1 MNRLLSLLFAA
12 LEAVLV
18 AAIGIGIMVIP
29 LTFLWGFQYG
39 LGFDWAVVWRAAVDV
54 WLLGHGV
61 DLTVTLP
68 ADLVAQLAVA
78 GLGDPFG
85 ITIAMLGLTLLT
97 ILLGVR
103 AGTRIADGLWPLLG
117 LATAAVTYLLVTV
130 LLTVTAANPIVVP
143 ARIQSIIVPPLVF
156 AIGLAIGAVRSQGV
170 PALPARLRTAI
181 GVVWPPVIRAGLSG
195 GLMAV
200 ALITAVSAV
209 LTAILVAIGYSEVI
223 RLYESLQAGI
233 LGGILLTILQ
243 LLLLPNI
250 VIWVSAWLI
259 GPGFM
264 IGTGS
269 SVSPVGT
276 QLGPIPAVP
285 IFGAIPEGGHAFAF
299 LGLLVPVVAGF
310 LVGISLRSTRRRLAA
325 VWDSRVPL
333 LVAMPVLVGA
343 AAAVTMGIL
352 AAASGGAA
360 GPGRLADVGP
370 NPWLVAGLILLEVG
384 IPAGLGLLPGPRGPG
399 AKL

>member
-29 LTFLWGFQYG
+29 LTLLWGFQYG

-68 ADLVAQLAVA
+68 ADLVAQLAVP
-78 GLGDPFG
+78 GLGDPFS
-85 ITIAMLGLTLLT
+85 ITIAALGLTLLT

-117 LATAAVTYLLVTV
+117 LATSAVTYLLITT
-130 LLTVTAANPIVVP
+130 LLTITALNPIAAP

-156 AIGLAIGAVRSQGV
+156 AIGLAIGAVRSLGV
-170 PALPARLRTAI
+170 PALPARVRAAI
-181 GVVWPPVIRAGLSG
+181 AVVWPPVVRAGLSG

-209 LTAILVAIGYSEVI
+209 LAAILVAIGYSEVI

-233 LGGILLTILQ
+233 LGGVLLTILQ

-250 VIWVSAWLI
+250 VIWVSAWLT

-285 IFGAIPEGGHAFAF
+285 IFGAIPEGGNAFAF
-299 LGLLVPVVAGF
+299 LGLLVPVLAGF
-310 LVGISLRSTRRRLAA
+310 LVGISLRSTRDRLAA

-333 LVAMPVLVGA
+333 SVAMPALVGA
-343 AAAVTMGIL
+343 TAAVTMGIL

-360 GPGRLADVGP
+360 GPGRLAEVGP

>member
-18 AAIGIGIMVIP
+18 VAIGIGIMVIP

-68 ADLVAQLAVA
+68 ADFVAQFAVA
-78 GLGDPFG
+78 GLGDPFD
-85 ITIAMLGLTLLT
+85 ITIAALGLTLLT

-117 LATAAVTYLLVTV
+117 LATSAVTYLLVTTA
-130 LLTVTAANPIVVP
+130 LTLTALNPIVVP

-156 AIGLAIGAVRSQGV
+156 AIGLAIGAVRSRGV
-170 PALPARLRTAI
+170 PALPARVRTAI
-181 GVVWPPVIRAGLSG
+181 AVVWSPVIRAALSG

-209 LTAILVAIGYSEVI
+209 LSAILVAIGYSEVI
-223 RLYESLQAGI
+223 RIYESLQAGI
-233 LGGILLTILQ
+233 LGGVLLTILQ

-250 VIWVSAWLI
+250 VIWVSAWLA

-285 IFGAIPEGGHAFAF
+285 IFGAIPEGGHGLAF
-299 LGLLVPVVAGF
+299 LGLLVPVLAGF
-310 LVGISLRSTRRRLAA
+310 LVGIALRSTSRRLAA
-325 VWDSRVPL
+325 VWDSPVPL
-333 LVAMPVLVGA
+333 LVAMPALVGA

-352 AAASGGAA
+352 VAASGGSA

-384 IPAGLGLLPGPRGPG
+384 IPAGLGLLPGPRGPD